1 MDSNS
6 VKNRLIA
13 FIKHKHL
20 TKTAFGESIGVSNA
34 FVTSIRR
41 SISPDK
47 VQSIASTY
55 PELNMDW
62 LLYGKG
68 EMLLT
73 NDAADE
79 EERNTESSGRGDPSS
94 SCTTVGGN
102 VSGNGNHI
110 CHNDSDN
117 IAGMIELQKGYQDLL
132 KKSQE
137 QIDRLIGIIEKGGK
151 DDS

>member
-1 MDSNS
+1 MDDNS

-13 FIKHKHL
+13 FIKYKHL

-41 SISPDK
+41 SIAPDK

-68 EMLLT
+68 DMLLT
-73 NDAADE
+73 SDQNREEVPLPDA
-79 EERNTESSGRGDPSS
+79 SGRGDPSTPS
-94 SCTTVGGN
+94 MTVGGH
-102 VSGNGNHI
+102 VSGNGNNI
-110 CHNDSDN
+110 SHNDSEN
-117 IAGMIELQKGYQDLL
+117 IAGMIALQKGYQELL
-132 KKSQE
+132 KKSQQ

-151 DDS
+151 QC

>member
-1 MDSNS
+1 MDDNS

-13 FIKHKHL
+13 FIKYKHL

-41 SISPDK
+41 SIAPDK

-68 EMLLT
+68 EMLLS
-73 NDAADE
+73 DKAD
-79 EERNTESSGRGDPSS
+79 NQSSPVQEAIPGNETSPSS
-94 SCTTVGGN
+94 LTVGGH
-102 VSGNGNHI
+102 VSGNGNNI
-110 CHNDSDN
+110 SHNDSEN
-117 IAGMIELQKGYQDLL
+117 IAGMIALQKGYQELL

-151 DDS
+151 DDK

>member
-1 MDSNS
+1 MDDNS

-13 FIKHKHL
+13 FIKYKHL

-41 SISPDK
+41 SIAPDK
-47 VQSIASTY
+47 VQSIASAY

-68 EMLLT
+68 KMLLT
-73 NDAADE
+73 PDSNSE
-79 EERNTESSGRGDPSS
+79 EVPLPDTSGRGDPSS
-94 SCTTVGGN
+94 SSMTVGGN
-102 VSGNGNHI
+102 VSGNGNNI
-110 CHNDSDN
+110 SHNDSEN
-117 IAGMIELQKGYQDLL
+117 IAGMIALQKGYQELL

-137 QIDRLIGIIEKGGK
+137 QIDRLIGIIEQAGK
-151 DDS
+151 E